1 VTACAA
7 AGCSNEVP
15 AETRPGR
22 PSIYCSPACRP
33 SFAGRGPGVTVT
45 VGHEP
50 TPDNT
55 RPSGRIF
62 FVQLRNG
69 KRSVVVASEIGRP
82 SAEDLARRI
91 NEVLHPRAQG
101 GEIG

>member
-1 VTACAA
+1 VTTCAA
-7 AGCSNEVP
+7 DGCGNEVP
-15 AETRPGR
+15 ATKRPGR
-22 PSIYCSPACRP
+22 PSVYCSPACRP
-33 SFAGRGPGVTVT
+33 SFVDRNSGVTAD

-50 TPDNT
+50 TVDDA
-55 RPSGRIF
+55 RPSGRVF

-69 KRSVVVASEIGRP
+69 KRTVVVASEIGRP

-91 NEVLHPRAQG
+91 NEVLHPRANG